1 MKTFQQADG
10 RRRGAAL
17 VEYGLIIAGV
27 ALVAAA
33 AVSIFGTKT
42 GGMIGMVSAV
52 MPGAHAED
60 NGPIETGKLIQTT
73 QDANGTISID
83 ADAAASGD
91 NTLGST
97 LGIENGEDLVPQPE

>member
-1 MKTFQQADG
+1 MKTFHRADG

-33 AVSIFGTKT
+33 AVAIFGTKT
-42 GGMIGMVSAV
+42 GGLIGMVAAV
-52 MPGAHAED
+52 MPGAHEDD

-73 QDANGTISID
+73 NADGTISID
-83 ADAAASGD
+83 TEAAASGD
-91 NTLGST
+91 NTLGNT
-97 LGIENGEDLVPQPE
+97 LGIDNSEVLVPQPE